1 MLAVIVMMETQQL
14 WPSSLFFPS
23 SGEAL
28 CLHLPTRWFFGEFSF
43 CSGADQ
49 GCVWGG
55 VKQPLAMGPGPQ
67 LWCFWAGPQGRD
79 LQQRRCLEY

>member
-1 MLAVIVMMETQQL
+1 
-14 WPSSLFFPS
+14 
-23 SGEAL
+23 
-28 CLHLPTRWFFGEFSF
+28 
-43 CSGADQ
+43 
-49 GCVWGG
+49 VWGG